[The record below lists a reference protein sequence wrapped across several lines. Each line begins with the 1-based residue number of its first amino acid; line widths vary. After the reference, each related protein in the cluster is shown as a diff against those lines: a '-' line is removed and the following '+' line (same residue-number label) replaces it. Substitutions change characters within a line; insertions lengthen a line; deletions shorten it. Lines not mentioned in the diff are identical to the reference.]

1 MSEFFQANAEVVER
15 RWPALFARLLNED
28 SSAIEAELTQG
39 LGSTLSIG
47 GIQLTSRHDRV
58 REAQIQAAS
67 LSADKPQ
74 LHVYGTG
81 LGDLPTVLLE
91 RTGLE
96 RLYVHI
102 LNGALFALVLQLL
115 DQREWLQDPR
125 VELLYAG
132 DLSDICTPFFALPAE
147 MLLADDYNAKIRDRL
162 VSEVHLSFNN
172 REFDPQSP
180 FIQQRLQDCLP
191 VLLADDDVA
200 TLFGTCAGREIYVI
214 GTGPTLE
221 QHFERLAAIRERA
234 GRPLIICVDTA
245 YRPLREHGIVPDYVV
260 SIDQRISF
268 RHLPFEESDGIPLVY
283 LPMSDPEVLRAWKG
297 KRYGGYSASPVYAA
311 LREQHPRALL
321 HVGGSVIHPAVD
333 LAVKMGAARI
343 TLFGADFAFPMNK
356 THAGWN
362 DGDLG
367 PSVNQAR
374 HWVRDGYGQ
383 RVSTQLNFRGYLC
396 VLERYIASQPQVAFF
411 NSSRAGAQ
419 IAGTGFNQEFV
430 Q

>member
-1 MSEFFQANAEVVER
+1 MSEFFQANAEVLQR
-15 RWPALFARLLNED
+15 RWPALFERLMAED
-28 SSAIEAELTQG
+28 SAAVQAELVQG
-39 LGSTLSIG
+39 LGSTLSVNG
-47 GIQLTSRHDRV
+47 VQLTSRHDRTH
-58 REAQIQAAS
+58 EARVQAAS
-67 LSADKPQ
+67 LADKAQ

-81 LGDLPTVLLE
+81 LGDLPAVLLE
-91 RTGLE
+91 RAGLE

-102 LNGALFALVLQLL
+102 LNGALFALVVQLL
-115 DQREWLQDPR
+115 DQRQWLEDPR
-125 VELLYAG
+125 VELFYAG

-147 MLLADDYNAKIRDRL
+147 MLLADDFNAKIRDRL

-180 FIQQRLQDCLP
+180 AIQQRLQDCLP
-191 VLLADDDVA
+191 VLLGDDDVA
-200 TLFGTCAGREIYVI
+200 QLFGTCVDRDVYVI
-214 GTGPTLE
+214 ATGPTLE
-221 QHFERLAAIRERA
+221 EHFERLAKVRA
-234 GRPLIICVDTA
+234 QAQRPLFICVDTA
-245 YRPLREHGIVPDYVV
+245 YRPLREHGVVPDLVV
-260 SIDQRISF
+260 SIDQLISF
-268 RHLPFEESDGIPLVY
+268 RHLPFEQSEGIPLVY

-311 LREQHPRALL
+311 LREAYPRGEL

-333 LAVKMGAARI
+333 LAVKMGARRI

-362 DGDLG
+362 DGELG

-374 HWVRDGYGQ
+374 HWVRDGHGQ

-396 VLERYIASQPQVAFF
+396 VLERYIAAHPQVEFF
-411 NSSRAGAQ
+411 NSSRAGAL
-419 IAGTGFNQEFV
+419 IAGTRFNQEFV

>member
-1 MSEFFQANAEVVER
+1 MSEFFQANANVIER
-15 RWPALFARLLNED
+15 RWPALSARLLNED
-28 SSAIEAELTQG
+28 SSVIEAGLTQG
-39 LGSTLSIG
+39 LGSTLNIN

-58 REAQIQAAS
+58 HEARIQAAS
-67 LSADKPQ
+67 LPADKSR

-91 RTGLE
+91 RAGLE

-102 LNGALFALVLQLL
+102 LNGALFALVLQLI
-115 DQREWLQDPR
+115 DQQQWLEDPR

-132 DLSDICTPFFALPAE
+132 DLPDICTPFFALPAE
-147 MLLADDYNAKIRDRL
+147 MLLADDFNAKIRDRL

-200 TLFGTCAGREIYVI
+200 QLFGTCVGREIYVI

-221 QHFERLAAIRERA
+221 QHFERLTAIRERDE
-234 GRPLIICVDTA
+234 RPVFICVDTA

-283 LPMSDPEVLRAWKG
+283 LPMSDPEVLRAWRG
-297 KRYGGYSASPVYAA
+297 KRYGGYSLSPVYAA

-356 THAGWN
+356 THAGWG

-374 HWVRDGYGQ
+374 HWVRDGFGE

-396 VLERYIASQPQVAFF
+396 VLERYIASQPQVEFF
-411 NSSRAGAQ
+411 NSSRAGAL
-419 IAGTGFNQEFV
+419 IAGTRFNQEFV

>member
-1 MSEFFQANAEVVER
+1 MSEFFQSNAEVIER
-15 RWPALFARLLNED
+15 RWPRLLARLLGED
-28 SSAIEAELTQG
+28 STAIDAELTQG
-39 LGSTLSIG
+39 LGSTLSIA

-58 REAQIQAAS
+58 HEARVQAAS
-67 LSADKPQ
+67 LPADKPQ

-91 RTGLE
+91 RAGLE

-102 LNGALFALVLQLL
+102 LNGALFSLVLQLL
-115 DQREWLQDPR
+115 DQRHWLQDPR

-132 DLSDICTPFFALPAE
+132 DLADICTPFFALPAE
-147 MLLADDYNAKIRDRL
+147 MLLADDFNAKIRDRL

-180 FIQQRLQDCLP
+180 FIQQRLQECLP

-221 QHFERLAAIRERA
+221 GHFERLAAVRGQA
-234 GRPLIICVDTA
+234 QRPLFICVDTA
-245 YRPLREHGIVPDYVV
+245 YRPLREHGIVPDFVV

-268 RHLPFEESDGIPLVY
+268 RHLPWEDSDGIPLVY
-283 LPMSDPEVLRAWKG
+283 LPMSDPQVLKAWKG
-297 KRYGGYSASPVYAA
+297 KRYGGYSASPVYAG
-311 LREQHPRALL
+311 LRERHPRALL

-333 LAVKMGAARI
+333 LAVKMGAGRI

-374 HWVRDGYGQ
+374 HWVRDGFGE

-396 VLERYIASQPQVAFF
+396 VLERYIATQPQVQFL

-419 IAGTGFNQEFV
+419 IAGTTFNQEFV
-430 Q
+430 R

>member
-1 MSEFFQANAEVVER
+1 MSEFFQANAEVLQR
-15 RWPALFARLLNED
+15 RWPALFERLMAED
-28 SSAIEAELTQG
+28 SAAVQADLVQG
-39 LGSTLSIG
+39 LGSTLSVNG
-47 GIQLTSRHDRV
+47 VQLTSRHDRTH
-58 REAQIQAAS
+58 EARVQAAS
-67 LSADKPQ
+67 LADKAQ

-81 LGDLPTVLLE
+81 LGDLPAVLLE
-91 RTGLE
+91 RAGLE

-102 LNGALFALVLQLL
+102 LNGALFALVVQLL
-115 DQREWLQDPR
+115 DQRHWLEDPR
-125 VELLYAG
+125 VELFYAG

-147 MLLADDYNAKIRDRL
+147 MLLADDFNAKIRDRL

-180 FIQQRLQDCLP
+180 AIQQRLQDCLP
-191 VLLADDDVA
+191 VLLGDDDVA
-200 TLFGTCAGREIYVI
+200 QLFGTCVDRDVYVI
-214 GTGPTLE
+214 ATGPTLE
-221 QHFERLAAIRERA
+221 GHFERLAKVRA
-234 GRPLIICVDTA
+234 QAQRPLFICVDTA
-245 YRPLREHGIVPDYVV
+245 YRPLREHGVVPDLVV
-260 SIDQRISF
+260 SIDQLISF
-268 RHLPFEESDGIPLVY
+268 RHLPFEQSEGIPLVY

-311 LREQHPRALL
+311 LREAYPRGEL

-333 LAVKMGAARI
+333 LAVKMGARRI

-362 DGDLG
+362 DGELG

-374 HWVRDGYGQ
+374 HWVRDGHGQ

-396 VLERYIASQPQVAFF
+396 VLERYIAAHPQVEFF
-411 NSSRAGAQ
+411 NSSKAGAL
-419 IAGTGFNQEFV
+419 IAGTRFNQEFV

>member
-1 MSEFFQANAEVVER
+1 MSEFFQANAEVLQR
-15 RWPALFARLLNED
+15 RWPALFERLMAED
-28 SSAIEAELTQG
+28 SAAVQAELVQG
-39 LGSTLSIG
+39 LGSTLSVNG
-47 GIQLTSRHDRV
+47 VQLTSRHDRT
-58 REAQIQAAS
+58 REARVQAAS
-67 LSADKPQ
+67 LADKAQ

-81 LGDLPTVLLE
+81 LGDLPAVLLE
-91 RTGLE
+91 RAGLE

-102 LNGALFALVLQLL
+102 LNGALFALVVQLL
-115 DQREWLQDPR
+115 DQRHWLEDPR
-125 VELLYAG
+125 VELFYAG

-147 MLLADDYNAKIRDRL
+147 MLLADDFNAKIRDRL

-180 FIQQRLQDCLP
+180 VIQQRLQDCLP
-191 VLLADDDVA
+191 VLLGDDDVA
-200 TLFGTCAGREIYVI
+200 QLFGTCVDRDVYVI
-214 GTGPTLE
+214 ATGPTLE
-221 QHFERLAAIRERA
+221 GHFERLAKVRA
-234 GRPLIICVDTA
+234 QAQRPLFICVDTA
-245 YRPLREHGIVPDYVV
+245 YRPLREHGVVPDLVV
-260 SIDQRISF
+260 SIDQLISF

-311 LREQHPRALL
+311 LREAYPRGEL

-333 LAVKMGAARI
+333 LAVKMGARRI

-362 DGDLG
+362 DGELG

-374 HWVRDGYGQ
+374 HWVRDGHGQ

-396 VLERYIASQPQVAFF
+396 VLERYIAAHPQVEFF
-411 NSSRAGAQ
+411 NSSKAGAL
-419 IAGTGFNQEFV
+419 IAGTRFNQEFV

>member
-1 MSEFFQANAEVVER
+1 MSEFFQANAEVLQR
-15 RWPALFARLLNED
+15 RWPALFERLMAED
-28 SSAIEAELTQG
+28 SAAVQAELVQG
-39 LGSTLSIG
+39 LGSTLSVNG
-47 GIQLTSRHDRV
+47 VQLTSRHDRTH
-58 REAQIQAAS
+58 EARVQAAS
-67 LSADKPQ
+67 LADKAQ

-81 LGDLPTVLLE
+81 LGDLPAVLLE
-91 RTGLE
+91 RAGLE

-102 LNGALFALVLQLL
+102 LNGALFALVVQLL
-115 DQREWLQDPR
+115 DQRQWLEDPR
-125 VELLYAG
+125 VELFFAG

-147 MLLADDYNAKIRDRL
+147 MLLADDFNAKIRDRL

-180 FIQQRLQDCLP
+180 VIQQRLQDCLP
-191 VLLADDDVA
+191 VLLGDDDVA
-200 TLFGTCAGREIYVI
+200 QLFGTCVDRDVYVI
-214 GTGPTLE
+214 ATGPTLE
-221 QHFERLAAIRERA
+221 EHFERLAKVRA
-234 GRPLIICVDTA
+234 QAQRPLFICVDTA
-245 YRPLREHGIVPDYVV
+245 YRPLREHGVVPDLVV
-260 SIDQRISF
+260 SIDQLISF
-268 RHLPFEESDGIPLVY
+268 RHLPFEQSEGIPLVY

-311 LREQHPRALL
+311 LREAYPRGEL

-333 LAVKMGAARI
+333 LAVKMGARRI

-362 DGDLG
+362 DGELG

-374 HWVRDGYGQ
+374 HWVRDGHGQ

-396 VLERYIASQPQVAFF
+396 VLERYIAAHPQVEFF
-411 NSSRAGAQ
+411 NSSRAGAL
-419 IAGTGFNQEFV
+419 IAGTRFNQEFV

>member
-1 MSEFFQANAEVVER
+1 MSEFFQANAEVLQR
-15 RWPALFARLLNED
+15 RWPALFERLMAED
-28 SSAIEAELTQG
+28 SAAVQAELVQG
-39 LGSTLSIG
+39 LGSTLSVNG
-47 GIQLTSRHDRV
+47 VQLTSRHDRTH
-58 REAQIQAAS
+58 EARVQAVS
-67 LSADKPQ
+67 LADKAQ

-81 LGDLPTVLLE
+81 LGDLPAVLLE
-91 RTGLE
+91 RAGLE

-102 LNGALFALVLQLL
+102 LNGALFALVVQLL
-115 DQREWLQDPR
+115 DQRQWLDDPR
-125 VELLYAG
+125 VELFYAG

-147 MLLADDYNAKIRDRL
+147 MLLADDFNAKIRDRL

-180 FIQQRLQDCLP
+180 VIQQRLQDCLP
-191 VLLADDDVA
+191 VLLGDDDVA
-200 TLFGTCAGREIYVI
+200 QLFGTCVDRDVYVI
-214 GTGPTLE
+214 ATGPTLE
-221 QHFERLAAIRERA
+221 GHFERLAKVRA
-234 GRPLIICVDTA
+234 QAQRPLFICVDTA
-245 YRPLREHGIVPDYVV
+245 YRPLREHGVVPDLVV
-260 SIDQRISF
+260 SIDQLISF
-268 RHLPFEESDGIPLVY
+268 RHLPFEQSEGIPLVY

-311 LREQHPRALL
+311 LREAYPRGEL

-333 LAVKMGAARI
+333 LAVKMGARRI

-362 DGDLG
+362 DGELG

-374 HWVRDGYGQ
+374 HWVRDGHGQ

-396 VLERYIASQPQVAFF
+396 VLERYIAAHPQVEFF
-411 NSSRAGAQ
+411 NSSRAGAL
-419 IAGTGFNQEFV
+419 IAGTRFNQEFV

>member
-67 LSADKPQ
+67 LPADKPQ

-102 LNGALFALVLQLL
+102 LNGALFALVLQLI
-115 DQREWLQDPR
+115 DQREWLQDKR

-132 DLSDICTPFFALPAE
+132 DLPDICTPFFALPAE

>member
-15 RWPALFARLLNED
+15 RWPALFARLLGED

-58 REAQIQAAS
+58 REAQIQAAT
-67 LSADKPQ
+67 LPADKPQ

-102 LNGALFALVLQLL
+102 LNGALFALVLQLI

-147 MLLADDYNAKIRDRL
+147 MLLADDFNAKIRDRL

-180 FIQQRLQDCLP
+180 FIQQRLRDCLP

-200 TLFGTCAGREIYVI
+200 ILFGTCAGREIYVI

-234 GRPLIICVDTA
+234 GRPLFICVDTA

-283 LPMSDPEVLRAWKG
+283 LPMSDPQVLRAWKG
-297 KRYGGYSASPVYAA
+297 RRYGAYSASPVYAA

-419 IAGTGFNQEFV
+419 IAGTAFNQEFV